1 MRASL
6 SLSPR
11 CAHAF
16 DAHVRARGETYHDE
30 GRVRIEATTSEL
42 ASGRV
47 RGRGRVTYD
56 VALRVLDAPDG
67 VRSRRG
73 GRGGAASRPEPA
85 LELRCSCPHFV
96 RGFSCKHLWAFL
108 RALDER
114 RIGPRI
120 PGAGA
125 IRIREVH
132 GPGASPATRRPR
144 PEAAAGRPATE
155 PAGAATRSG
164 SRPDRERPDWWLAET
179 PPSHPSG
186 TRPAATRSD
195 RRIYYLLTTERARP
209 GQPIDVRL
217 FEAERSTNGRRLKPL
232 TVKPLEIGGA
242 WSREDAEALQI
253 LADCTNE
260 TPDRP
265 DTPPLR
271 SARPFHNR
279 AIAPGLQPLV
289 LPRLARTGRLC
300 RLPRSQAAT
309 ASNLI
314 PLRWDAERGF
324 DATPRLVPGR
334 NDGEWQL
341 VAELRG
347 VDAPDAAETEAVFGN
362 GLALLGDRIIRIEP
376 PELGSFVDGFRR
388 NGPID
393 VRSDDLADFLER
405 AIERSLPTI
414 ELPGSLGWS
423 YETGRPCGRLTIQ
436 EPSRRVPQT
445 LLYADV
451 AFVYPSPSASK
462 SGPSA
467 DEPGRSFAAA
477 DPRAGFV
484 DRAAQRIIRR
494 DPEREAALWRELDE
508 EGLDAPALVAR
519 NDGDVQL
526 RRSRMPEVVA
536 ALLGRGWEVE
546 AEGVRIR
553 SASSTRL
560 SVRSGIDWFGL
571 EGEVTFGD
579 QTATLPELLRAAR
592 SGGRTVT
599 LGDGSLGLLPTDWL
613 ERVTP
618 LTALGEEE
626 DEGLRFRPSQAL
638 LLDALLAAQ
647 PEIDV
652 DATFRKA
659 CRQLERIGEPKRART
674 PDGVRAR
681 LRPYQEEGLGWL
693 LRMSELGLGACLAD
707 DMGLGKTLQA
717 LALLVARREAEAKTR
732 SEATDE
738 ASEPL
743 PSLVVVPAS
752 LVQNWLD
759 EAAQFTPGLTTLAY
773 TGPGRARLRD
783 ELRTTDLVVTTY
795 ATLRIDAAK
804 LADQRFD
811 TVILDEAQAIKNA
824 DAQVSKA
831 ARLLRARH
839 RIALSG
845 TPVENHLGEL
855 WALFDFL
862 NPGMLGARARRAR
875 TLDDADADTIA
886 VLARALAPFILRR
899 TKSQVLKD
907 LPRKTEQ
914 TIYCTL
920 TGREQRL
927 YRELRDHYRESLLS
941 RIDEHGLGR
950 SKIHVLEALLRL
962 RQTACH
968 PGLVD
973 PEQRAHGS
981 AKLDALFEH
990 LEQALDEGHKALVFS
1005 QFTTLLAVVR
1015 RRLEEAGIAYA
1026 YLDGRTRRR
1035 AEPVRRFQQDPDC
1048 RVFLVSLKAG
1058 GQGLN
1063 LTAADYVFLL
1073 DPWWNP
1079 AVEAQAIDRAHR
1091 IGQSRPVFAYRI
1103 VARDTIEEKILELQ
1117 EQKRQLADAIVSG
1130 ASSGLRNLSRED
1142 LEQLLE

>member
-1 MRASL
+1 M
-6 SLSPR
+6 
-11 CAHAF
+11 
-16 DAHVRARGETYHDE
+16 
-30 GRVRIEATTSEL
+30 
-42 ASGRV
+42 
-47 RGRGRVTYD
+47 
-56 VALRVLDAPDG
+56 
-67 VRSRRG
+67 
-73 GRGGAASRPEPA
+73 
-85 LELRCSCPHFV
+85 
-96 RGFSCKHLWAFL
+96 
-108 RALDER
+108 
-114 RIGPRI
+114 
-120 PGAGA
+120 
-125 IRIREVH
+125 
-132 GPGASPATRRPR
+132 
-144 PEAAAGRPATE
+144 
-155 PAGAATRSG
+155 
-164 SRPDRERPDWWLAET
+164 
-179 PPSHPSG
+179 
-186 TRPAATRSD
+186 
-195 RRIYYLLTTERARP
+195 LTTERARP
-209 GQPIDVRL
+209 GHPIDVRL
-217 FEAERSTNGRRLKPL
+217 FEAKRSTGGQRLKPL

-242 WSREDAEALQI
+242 WSREDEEALQI
-253 LADCTNE
+253 LAACTNE
-260 TPDRP
+260 APDRP
-265 DTPPLR
+265 DALPLR

-309 ASNLI
+309 ASKLI

-324 DATPRLVPGR
+324 DTTPRLVPHR
-334 NDGEWQL
+334 NGTDWQL

-347 VDAPDAAETEAVFGN
+347 VDAPDAAEIEAVFGN
-362 GLALLGDRIIRIEP
+362 GLALVGDRIIRIEP

-393 VRSDDLADFLER
+393 VRADGLADLLER
-405 AIERSLPTI
+405 AIERALPTI
-414 ELPGSLGWS
+414 ELPASLGWS
-423 YETGRPCGRLTIQ
+423 YETGLPRGRLTIQ

-445 LLYADV
+445 LLYAEV
-451 AFVYPSPSASK
+451 AFVY

-467 DEPGRSFAAA
+467 DEPGRSFAAS
-477 DPRAGFV
+477 DHRAGLI
-484 DRAAQRIIRR
+484 DRSARRILRR
-494 DPEREAALWRELDE
+494 DPQREAALWQDLEE

-519 NDGDVQL
+519 NEGDVQL
-526 RRSRMPEVVA
+526 RRSRMPEIVA
-536 ALLGRGWEVE
+536 ALLGRGWEVL

-560 SVRSGIDWFGL
+560 SVRSSIDWFGL
-571 EGEVTFGD
+571 EGEVTFDD
-579 QTATLPELLRAAR
+579 QTVTLPELLRAAR

-613 ERVTP
+613 ERVAP

-626 DEGLRFRPSQAL
+626 EGGLRFRPSQAL

-652 DATFRKA
+652 DATFRTA
-659 CRQLERIGEPKRART
+659 CRRLEHIGDPERAPT
-674 PDGVRAR
+674 PEGVHAS
-681 LRPYQEEGLGWL
+681 LRPYQKEGLGWL
-693 LRMSELGLGACLAD
+693 LRMRELGLGACLAD

-717 LALLVARREAEAKTR
+717 LALLVAHSETRANSGLEAE
-732 SEATDE
+732 DE

-759 EAAQFTPGLTTLAY
+759 EAAQFTPGLTVLAY
-773 TGPGRARLRD
+773 TGSGRARLRD
-783 ELRTTDLVVTTY
+783 EFRTTDLIVTTY

-875 TLDDADADTIA
+875 TLDDADGETIA
-886 VLARALAPFILRR
+886 TLARALAPFILRR

-914 TIYCTL
+914 TIYCTMS
-920 TGREQRL
+920 GREQRL
-927 YRELRDHYRESLLS
+927 YRELRDHYRKSLLS
-941 RIDEHGLGR
+941 RIDEHGLAR

-973 PEQRAHGS
+973 PGLRADGS
-981 AKLDALFEH
+981 AKLDTLFEH
-990 LEQALDEGHKALVFS
+990 LEQALEEGHKALVFS
-1005 QFTTLLAVVR
+1005 QFTTLLDVVR
-1015 RRLEEAGIAYA
+1015 QRLDAAGTVYA
-1026 YLDGRTRRR
+1026 HLDGSTRRR

-1091 IGQSRPVFAYRI
+1091 IGQTRPVFAYRI

-1117 EQKRQLADAIVSG
+1117 EKKRQLADAIVSG
-1130 ASSGLRNLSRED
+1130 ASTGLRSLSRED

>member
-1 MRASL
+1 LRASL
-6 SLSPR
+6 RLSPR

-16 DAHVRARGETYHDE
+16 DAQVRTRGEAYHDE
-30 GRVRIEATTSEL
+30 GRVRIESTTSEL

-47 RGRGRVTYD
+47 RGSGRTAYE
-56 VALRVLDAPDG
+56 VALRV
-67 VRSRRG
+67 VESQ
-73 GRGGAASRPEPA
+73 RPEDARNRAAGIGTAARPGLA
-85 LELRCSCPHFV
+85 LELRCSCPHFL
-96 RGFSCKHLWAFL
+96 RGSRCKHLWAFL
-108 RALDER
+108 RALDEQGD
-114 RIGPRI
+114 GPQI

-125 IRIREVH
+125 IPIRERH
-132 GPGASPATRRPR
+132 APSASPATRVPR
-144 PEAAAGRPATE
+144 PAPPVGRPAAAGT
-155 PAGAATRSG
+155 GT
-164 SRPDRERPDWWLAET
+164 RPDPERLGWWLVESA
-179 PPSHPSG
+179 PSHPG
-186 TRPAATRSD
+186 GGRTVPTSD
-195 RRIYYLLTTERARP
+195 RRIYYVLTTERARP
-209 GQPIDVRL
+209 GHPIDIRL
-217 FEAERSTNGRRLKPL
+217 FEAERATNGQRLKPL
-232 TVKPLEIGGA
+232 TVRPLEIGGS
-242 WSREDAEALQI
+242 WSREDEEALQI

-260 TPDRP
+260 APDRP
-265 DTPPLR
+265 DGPPLR

-279 AIAPGLQPLV
+279 AIAAGLQPLV

-300 RLPRSQAAT
+300 RLPRSRAAT
-309 ASNLI
+309 TANLI
-314 PLRWDAERGF
+314 ALRWDAERAF
-324 DATPRLVPGR
+324 DATPRLVAGR
-334 NDGEWQL
+334 DGADWQL

-347 VDAPDAAETEAVFGN
+347 VDAPDAARIAAVFGN

-393 VRSDDLADFLER
+393 VPADGLADFLER
-405 AIERSLPTI
+405 AIERALPTI
-414 ELPGSLGWS
+414 ELPESLGWS
-423 YETGRPCGRLTIQ
+423 YETGLPRGRLTIQ
-436 EPSRRVPQT
+436 EPSRRLPQA
-445 LLYADV
+445 LLHADV
-451 AFVYPSPSASK
+451 GFVYT
-462 SGPSA
+462 GPSA
-467 DEPGRSFAAA
+467 DEPGRSFTAT
-477 DPRAGFV
+477 DLREGFV
-484 DRAAQRIIRR
+484 DRAARRIIRR
-494 DPEREAALWRELDE
+494 DLEREGALWRELED
-508 EGLDAPALVAR
+508 EGLEAPALVAGD
-519 NDGDVQL
+519 DGDVQL

-536 ALLGRGWEVE
+536 ALMARGWEVE

-560 SVRSGIDWFGL
+560 AVRSGIDWFGL
-571 EGEVTFGD
+571 EGEVAFDD
-579 QTATLPELLRAAR
+579 QTVTLPELLRAAR
-592 SGGRTVT
+592 SGGRTVR
-599 LGDGSLGLLPTDWL
+599 LGDGSLGLLPTEWL
-613 ERVTP
+613 ERVAP

-659 CRQLERIGEPKRART
+659 CRQLERIGDPKRHPT
-674 PDGVRAR
+674 PEGVRAR

-693 LRMSELGLGACLAD
+693 MRMSELGLGACLAD

-717 LALLVARREAEAKTR
+717 LALLVARREAGAKAR
-732 SEATDE
+732 SEALDE
-738 ASEPL
+738 APEAL

-759 EAAQFTPGLTTLAY
+759 EAAQFTPDLTVLAY
-773 TGPGRARLRD
+773 TGPARGRLRD
-783 ELRTTDLVVTTY
+783 ELRRTDLIVTTY

-811 TVILDEAQAIKNA
+811 CVILDEAQAIKNA

-886 VLARALAPFILRR
+886 VLARSLAPFILRR

-950 SKIHVLEALLRL
+950 SKIHALEALLRL

-973 PEQRAHGS
+973 PGLREAGS

-1005 QFTTLLAVVR
+1005 QFTTLLGIVR
-1015 RRLEEAGIAYA
+1015 RRLDEAGTDYA
-1026 YLDGRTRRR
+1026 YLDGSTRRR
-1035 AEPVRRFQQDPDC
+1035 AEPVRRFQQDPGC

-1091 IGQSRPVFAYRI
+1091 IGQNRPVFAYRI

-1117 EQKRQLADAIVSG
+1117 ERKRLLADAIVSG
-1130 ASSGLRNLSRED
+1130 ASQGLRSLSRED
-1142 LEQLLE
+1142 LEQLLA